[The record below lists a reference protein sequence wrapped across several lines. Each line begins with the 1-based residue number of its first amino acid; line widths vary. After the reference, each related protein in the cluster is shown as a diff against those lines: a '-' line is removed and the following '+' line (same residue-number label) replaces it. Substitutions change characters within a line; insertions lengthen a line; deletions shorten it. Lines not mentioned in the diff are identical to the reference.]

1 MFSFPVLI
9 IDVNCGLIVNPGI
22 CQTGNAKGTYNK
34 GCNHR
39 TKFSCNLGE
48 TVKKAPKLYSR
59 QLHSS

>member
-48 TVKKAPKLYSR
+48 TVKAPKLYSR